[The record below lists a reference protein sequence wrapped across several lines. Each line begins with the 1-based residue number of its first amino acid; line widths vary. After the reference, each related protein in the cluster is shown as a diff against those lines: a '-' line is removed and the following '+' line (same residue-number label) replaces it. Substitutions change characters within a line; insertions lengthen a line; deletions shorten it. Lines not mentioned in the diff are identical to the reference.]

1 MRLADLDNKNS
12 NPDVILLQTPST
24 RLQIFLQDKLKRK
37 YDCNNDS
44 LIRVETKKDIKR
56 VRDVLGIT
64 PPFAVKW
71 FVEINL
77 DAFYDKELIKVIKES
92 STCLFFCTCSKYSTF
107 KKFKDSIKDDCSVF
121 DYYINYLRRPDLIYL
136 YDAFVKE
143 EDRLSTQLFN
153 FVVQGYSGDIEAI
166 FDLLIHLSQGEK
178 IKNRK
183 DITDLCGLGSLTIES
198 YVFSLIKPL
207 SGSDKG
213 LKKVMKD
220 RINVGVELADSM
232 GYTKMYN
239 FMAKCLRCF
248 IEIKVLC
255 VSGVVYKSIRNLPDC
270 YDEKS
275 LARYQKYLWR
285 LKEIPLSRLI
295 RLRQAM
301 GSKPWRSDFDLL
313 TFVYTYYNNELQ
325 LETLQQ
331 LKGAS

>member
-121 DYYINYLRRPDLIYL
+121 DYYINYLRRPDLIKL
-136 YDAFVKE
+136 YDDFVPE
-143 EDRLSTQLFN
+143 E
-153 FVVQGYSGDIEAI
+153 
-166 FDLLIHLSQGEK
+166 
-178 IKNRK
+178 
-183 DITDLCGLGSLTIES
+183 
-198 YVFSLIKPL
+198 
-207 SGSDKG
+207 
-213 LKKVMKD
+213 
-220 RINVGVELADSM
+220 
-232 GYTKMYN
+232 
-239 FMAKCLRCF
+239 
-248 IEIKVLC
+248 
-255 VSGVVYKSIRNLPDC
+255 
-270 YDEKS
+270 
-275 LARYQKYLWR
+275 
-285 LKEIPLSRLI
+285 
-295 RLRQAM
+295 
-301 GSKPWRSDFDLL
+301 
-313 TFVYTYYNNELQ
+313 
-325 LETLQQ
+325 
-331 LKGAS
+331 